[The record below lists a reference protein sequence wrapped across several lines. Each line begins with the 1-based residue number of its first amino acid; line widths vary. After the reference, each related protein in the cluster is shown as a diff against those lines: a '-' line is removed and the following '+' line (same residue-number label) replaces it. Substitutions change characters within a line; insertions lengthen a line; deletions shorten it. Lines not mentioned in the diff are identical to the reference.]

1 MKGIKNYTLFILMN
15 FIILVANAETYI
27 VTADKLNVRSEAS
40 KTGDIIETFQQGDA
54 VTVEEISGDWATVD
68 INGEKGYVSTQYL
81 ASSESG
87 QKSKETKKKST
98 MDTIGEYVFGIAII
112 LFFVATTI
120 MVPIRKLRRKVH
132 NFKTDVKDGGF
143 SEATMSRLED
153 WVDESLKKHNR

>member
-87 QKSKETKKKST
+87 QKSKETKKNLLWIPSVNTSSASLLFCSLSQQQLWYPFENSDEK
-98 MDTIGEYVFGIAII
+98 FII
-112 LFFVATTI
+112 
-120 MVPIRKLRRKVH
+120 
-132 NFKTDVKDGGF
+132 
-143 SEATMSRLED
+143 SRLT
-153 WVDESLKKHNR
+153 